1 MINTNFIIGISLI
14 SIYWYITTTFAS
26 KVTIAACQAHIRKVC
41 KCVITK
47 IGIFTRPSADA
58 ENAKKVR
65 EDHSLITSIVLLS
78 IASKTFVFE
87 RQDFLGDLLCK
98 GAIEGDPSACVLP
111 RANCP
116 IDTFLLKS
124 RLGKMDASPCLL
136 LWDPALALPPVARN
150 SSSLVV
156 TRPPTQEHWHS
167 SDILPSVT
175 MAHKVDPYEGID
187 FEEINEATD
196 LADDEIKCLKNCF
209 DLFDSKKQTFLSAD
223 DLDEI
228 LRAMGFRPSAEELKA
243 ILEEIDEDGSG
254 EIEFAEFCQLCAK
267 FLVEDPDIET
277 LKRELKA
284 AFRSFFYCSTYISFQ
299 QQPYF
304 VESTTRMEKGSS
316 RWTRW
321 EAWSPSYCSRSP
333 RKSWTGSSTS
343 WTRTA
348 PARWISTS
356 SVKWWWAPLRIEHK
370 RKCKRTEN
378 KPFQS

>member
-1 MINTNFIIGISLI
+1 
-14 SIYWYITTTFAS
+14 
-26 KVTIAACQAHIRKVC
+26 
-41 KCVITK
+41 
-47 IGIFTRPSADA
+47 
-58 ENAKKVR
+58 
-65 EDHSLITSIVLLS
+65 
-78 IASKTFVFE
+78 
-87 RQDFLGDLLCK
+87 
-98 GAIEGDPSACVLP
+98 
-111 RANCP
+111 
-116 IDTFLLKS
+116 
-124 RLGKMDASPCLL
+124 
-136 LWDPALALPPVARN
+136 
-150 SSSLVV
+150 
-156 TRPPTQEHWHS
+156 
-167 SDILPSVT
+167 

-284 AFRSFFYCSTYISFQ
+284 AFRSFVYCSTYISFQ

-316 RWTRW
+316 RWTR
-321 EAWSPSYCSRSP
+321 
-333 RKSWTGSSTS
+333 
-343 WTRTA
+343 
-348 PARWISTS
+348 
-356 SVKWWWAPLRIEHK
+356 
-370 RKCKRTEN
+370 
-378 KPFQS
+378 